1 MTSPTLG
8 RSTGRRLA
16 GAQTNTSSK
25 WAIFGLV
32 SVGTFMT
39 TLDASIVNIALPSI
53 AHAFGTPISGR
64 VEWVVI
70 GYLVVI
76 AATLL
81 SFGRLADIM
90 GRERVWI
97 AGLALFTAGSA
108 LSGLAPTLVLLVAA
122 RAIQGLGASLIF
134 APALALTVDAFPA
147 SQRGQALGMN
157 ALIVSLGVTAGPTL
171 GGLITG
177 SLGWRWIFFV
187 NLPLGLIG
195 LLVTRRVFRFRAGN
209 RARLFDVPG
218 AAAFGLGLASLS
230 LGLSFG
236 SEWGWTS
243 PALVLTMALALV
255 ALGVAVLTERKRR
268 DPLVD
273 LAQLASRR
281 LGLPLASFLFS
292 VLALFAV
299 AFLLPFYLEDVRGL
313 TPVGAGLLLTPY
325 SLALALASP
334 ISGRLSDRGRARW
347 LGPLGLG
354 LAAAGVCLLALVGV
368 TTPLSQIALWLAVSG
383 IGQGL
388 FLAPNTSAVMS
399 AVPAE
404 DSGTSSGLIATTR
417 VVGQTLSVA
426 IAGAVFVGLGG
437 ASAGRCWLPVAYPGR
452 LWIGRSTTRSLPRC
466 TPRSLSAVCWQSVAR
481 RSAWPDSSGD
491 RSALSTRPSRR
502 RSRRSSPR
510 PDWRLTFMLRTP
522 AFWPTR

>member
-1 MTSPTLG
+1 MTSEAFGSSIADRLTAAPT
-8 RSTGRRLA
+8 
-16 GAQTNTSSK
+16 GASSK

-53 AHAFGTPISGR
+53 AHAFGTPVSGP

-81 SFGRLADIM
+81 SFGRLADIA
-90 GRERVWI
+90 GRERVWV
-97 AGLALFTAGSA
+97 AGLVLFTVGSA
-108 LSGLAPTLVLLVAA
+108 MSGLAPTLVLLVAA
-122 RAIQGLGASLIF
+122 RAIQGLGAALIF
-134 APALALTVDAFPA
+134 APALALIVDAFPA
-147 SQRGQALGMN
+147 TQRGQALGIN
-157 ALIVSLGVTAGPTL
+157 TLIVSLGVTAGPTL
-171 GGLITG
+171 GGLITE

-187 NLPLGLIG
+187 NVPLGLIG
-195 LLVTRRVFRFRAGN
+195 LLVIRRVFKFGGGT
-209 RARLFDVPG
+209 RARQFDLPG
-218 AAAFGLGLASLS
+218 AVAFGVGLASLS

-243 PALVLTMALALV
+243 PALILTLALAAV
-255 ALGVAVLTERKRR
+255 ALGAAVRIETNRR

-273 LAQLASRR
+273 LRQLASRR

-299 AFLLPFYLEDVRGL
+299 AFLLPFYLEDLRGL
-313 TPVGAGLLLTPY
+313 SPLGAGLLLTPY
-325 SLALALASP
+325 SVALAVASP
-334 ISGRLSDRGRARW
+334 ISGRLSDRGRALW

-354 LAAAGVCLLALVGV
+354 LAAAGLGLLALVGP
-368 TTPLSQIALWLAVSG
+368 TTPLSQIALWLAISG

-399 AVPAE
+399 AVPAK

-437 ASAGRCWLPVAYPGR
+437 AAAGALLASGGVPG
-452 LWIGRSTTRSLPRC
+452 STADQAL
-466 TPRSLSAVCWQSVAR
+466 QSTFLA
-481 RSAWPDSSGD
+481 ALHA
-491 RSALSTRPSRR
+491 ALSVSGLLAGTGAAISLAGLVRRPVRTEQPTVEAAISRLE
-502 RSRRSSPR
+502 SA
-510 PDWRLTFMLRTP
+510 T
-522 AFWPTR
+522 

>member
-1 MTSPTLG
+1 
-8 RSTGRRLA
+8 
-16 GAQTNTSSK
+16 
-25 WAIFGLV
+25 
-32 SVGTFMT
+32 
-39 TLDASIVNIALPSI
+39 
-53 AHAFGTPISGR
+53 
-64 VEWVVI
+64 
-70 GYLVVI
+70 
-76 AATLL
+76 
-81 SFGRLADIM
+81 
-90 GRERVWI
+90 
-97 AGLALFTAGSA
+97 
-108 LSGLAPTLVLLVAA
+108 
-122 RAIQGLGASLIF
+122 
-134 APALALTVDAFPA
+134 
-147 SQRGQALGMN
+147 
-157 ALIVSLGVTAGPTL
+157 
-171 GGLITG
+171 
-177 SLGWRWIFFV
+177 
-187 NLPLGLIG
+187 
-195 LLVTRRVFRFRAGN
+195 
-209 RARLFDVPG
+209 
-218 AAAFGLGLASLS
+218 
-230 LGLSFG
+230 
-236 SEWGWTS
+236 
-243 PALVLTMALALV
+243 MALALV

-437 ASAGRCWLPVAYPGR
+437 ASAGALLVARGLSGSTVDR
-452 LWIGRSTTRSLPRC
+452 ALDNTFLTAMHAALSVSGLLAVGGAAISLAGLVRRSVRAEHSTVEAALATLESTT
-466 TPRSLSAVCWQSVAR
+466 
-481 RSAWPDSSGD
+481 
-491 RSALSTRPSRR
+491 
-502 RSRRSSPR
+502 
-510 PDWRLTFMLRTP
+510 
-522 AFWPTR
+522 